1 MSKTSNRNPAAIDW
15 EKALDHFNRTDPVL
29 DSIAQGLKK
38 GERLVSRGEPF
49 FTLARSIVGQQISV
63 KAADAVWARFI
74 AEAPGPS
81 PATILALDE
90 DSLRAVGLSR
100 QKVRYLRD
108 LALWWESTPGLEKTL
123 TSESDE
129 EVIRILVERPGIGR
143 WTAEMFLIF
152 TLMRPD
158 VFPVDDLGVLKAIAL
173 HYPGVDSKAKARA
186 LAQRWQP
193 YRTVAVW
200 LLWRSLDPV
209 PVEY

>member
-1 MSKTSNRNPAAIDW
+1 MTGLNLSRHADW
-15 EKALDHFNRTDPVL
+15 KKALGHFNRTDPVL
-29 DSIAQGLKK
+29 ASIARNLKN
-38 GERLVSRGEPF
+38 GERLVSRGAPF

-63 KAADAVWARFI
+63 KAAEAVWVRFI
-74 AEAPGPS
+74 DAAPGPS
-81 PATILALDE
+81 PATILALD
-90 DSLRAVGLSR
+90 DDCLRAVGLSR
-100 QKVRYLRD
+100 QKIRYLRE
-108 LALWWESTPGLEKTL
+108 LARWWDSTPGLERTL
-123 TSESDE
+123 VTASDE
-129 EVIRILVERPGIGR
+129 EAIRILVERPGIGR